1 MLRPETR
8 ARARAL
14 QILYAAEATGRTPEQ
29 LLPGVARLTG
39 PEPTVL
45 DLAEQLAT
53 EVTRDRS
60 ALDELLASATE
71 NWRLERLSVIDR
83 NILRIGSHELSTGRV
98 PPRVAIDE
106 ALWLAHRFG
115 SAASPAFVNGVLDRV
130 ARNLGRL

>member
-14 QILYAAEATGRTPEQ
+14 QILYATEATGRTPEQ
-29 LLPGVARLTG
+29 LIPGLTRLTG

-45 DLAEQLAT
+45 GLAEQLAT
-53 EVTRDRS
+53 EVHRDQM
-60 ALDELLASATE
+60 ALDELLAAATE

-115 SAASPAFVNGVLDRV
+115 SSASPAFVNGVLDRV